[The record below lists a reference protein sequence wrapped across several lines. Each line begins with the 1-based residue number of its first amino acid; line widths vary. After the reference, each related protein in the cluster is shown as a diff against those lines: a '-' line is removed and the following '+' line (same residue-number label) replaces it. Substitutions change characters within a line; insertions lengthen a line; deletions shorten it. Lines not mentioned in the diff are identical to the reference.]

1 MICRRNIPAFFVY
14 LLFVIIGCSLAG
26 RKINVPQDFPSIH
39 AALGESDEGDTVFVA
54 NGTYY
59 ENIAMADNVVLMG
72 QDMLKTVINGSR
84 KGPCVLGAD
93 GATITNITIINGTT
107 GILCKNTRP
116 TIARCFIVDNKGAGV
131 HALISLP
138 DIKNNIIYRNEWTGI
153 FLESSRGTR
162 TSIDHNVILENGYC
176 AIFCAHRTEVLIRNN
191 IMTGNKQY
199 GVYIAPQAKKTRIIY
214 NNIYMN
220 RLPFNSNAIV
230 NETNISKTPL
240 FISAGHPEYNY
251 FVKPVSSCK
260 GKGENGT
267 DIGLI
272 TEKMVEALG
281 TDRDGDG
288 IPDDIDQC
296 PDVPEDKDGFEDE
309 DGCPDYDNDK
319 DGIYDTQD
327 ECPNDPEDRDGFQ
340 DTDGCPDP
348 DNDKDG
354 ICDPWVAEQ
363 HKESQYAKICHGV
376 DQCPNQPET
385 FNGFKDEDGCPD
397 EKPVEIKA
405 KMILKGVN
413 FKTASAEL
421 LEESYYVLE
430 QVYNSLEAYPN
441 VKIEIS
447 GHTDDQGGAQY
458 NKVLSEQ
465 RAKSVKDY
473 LIMRGISPDRLT
485 AKGYGK
491 EQPKTSNSTPE
502 GRAINRR
509 VEITPI
515 K

>member
-1 MICRRNIPAFFVY
+1 MCRKISPA
-14 LLFVIIGCSLAG
+14 LFLYFLAVLVGTSFAG
-26 RKINVPQDFPSIH
+26 RKIVVPHDFPSIH
-39 AALGESDEGDTVFVA
+39 AALGEADEGDTVFVS
-54 NGTYY
+54 NGVYR
-59 ENIAMADNVVLMG
+59 ENIAMSDNVVLMG
-72 QDMLKTVINGSR
+72 QEMLKTIIDGSR

-93 GATITNITIINGTT
+93 GATITNFTIRNGTT

-116 TIARCFIVDNKGAGV
+116 TIVRNLIIDNKGAGI
-131 HALISLP
+131 HALVTLP
-138 DIKNNIIYRNEWTGI
+138 DINNNIIYRNEWTGI
-153 FLESSRGTR
+153 FLESSRATR

-191 IMTGNKQY
+191 ILMENKQY
-199 GVYIAPQAKKTRIIY
+199 GVYIAPQAKKTRIIF

-220 RLPFNSNAIV
+220 RLAFNPNAVV
-230 NETNISKTPL
+230 NETNIQKEPM
-240 FISAGHPEYNY
+240 FISAAWPNFNY

-260 GKGENGT
+260 AKGENGT

-272 TEKMVEALG
+272 TEKMVEALVG
-281 TDRDGDG
+281 DRDGDG
-288 IPDDIDQC
+288 IADDIDQC

-340 DTDGCPDP
+340 DADGCPDP

-363 HKESQYAKICHGV
+363 GKQSQYAKICKGS

-385 FNGFKDEDGCPD
+385 FNGFKDDDGCPD
-397 EKPVEIKA
+397 EKPVEIKQ
-405 KMILKGVN
+405 KLTLRGVN

-447 GHTDDQGGAQY
+447 GHTDNVGNSQD
-458 NKVLSEQ
+458 NLVLSYQ
-465 RAKSVKDY
+465 RAKSVMDY
-473 LIMRGISPDRLT
+473 LIMRGISPERMV

-491 EQPKTSNSTPE
+491 ERPVTSNGSAE
-502 GRAINRR
+502 GRATNRR
-509 VEITPI
+509 VEIIPI

>member
-1 MICRRNIPAFFVY
+1 MCRKIPPTFFLYFLAV
-14 LLFVIIGCSLAG
+14 LVATSFAG
-26 RKINVPQDFPSIH
+26 RRIVVPHDFPSIH
-39 AALGESDEGDTVFVA
+39 AALGEVDEGDTVFVS
-54 NGTYY
+54 NGVYH

-72 QDMLKTVINGSR
+72 QDMLKTIIDGSR
-84 KGPCVLGAD
+84 KAPCVLGAD
-93 GATITNITIINGTT
+93 GATITNFTIRNGTT

-116 TIARCFIVDNKGAGV
+116 TIVRNLIIDNKGAGI
-131 HALISLP
+131 HALVSLP
-138 DIKNNIIYRNEWTGI
+138 DISNNIIYRNEWTGI
-153 FLESSRGTR
+153 FLESSRATR

-191 IMTGNKQY
+191 ILMNNNQY
-199 GVYIAPQAKKTRIIY
+199 GVYIAPQGKKTRIIY

-220 RLPFNSNAIV
+220 RLPFNPTAVV
-230 NETNISKTPL
+230 NETNIQKDPM
-240 FISAGHPEYNY
+240 FISPGWSNFNY
-251 FVKPVSSCK
+251 FIKPVSACK
-260 GKGENGT
+260 AKGENGT

-272 TEKMVEALG
+272 TEKMVESMVG
-281 TDRDGDG
+281 DRDGDG

-348 DNDKDG
+348 DNDRDG

-363 HKESQYAKICHGV
+363 GRQAQYAKICKGS

-385 FNGFKDEDGCPD
+385 FNGYKDEDGCPD
-397 EKPVEIKA
+397 EKPVEIKQ
-405 KMILKGVN
+405 KMTLRGVN

-441 VKIEIS
+441 VKIEID
-447 GHTDDQGGAQY
+447 GHTDNVGNAQD
-458 NKVLSEQ
+458 NLVLSYQ
-465 RAKSVKDY
+465 RAKSVMDY
-473 LIMRGISPDRLT
+473 LIMRGISPNRMV
-485 AKGYGK
+485 AKGFGK
-491 EQPKTSNSTPE
+491 DRPVTSNSTAE
-502 GRAINRR
+502 GRATNRR
-509 VEITPI
+509 VEIIPT